1 MTCLEQWIL
10 KSQLFYSSDRDLSN
24 QSHWDA
30 MKLPTWRIIPL
41 SHWMSLVSR
50 LVTTIHN
57 PVPFEIHDAGDHPT
71 SGPSLV
77 QRKFTGFGSVG
88 QEGFPRVLP
97 SCDLE
102 KNKGQLPAERLRHL
116 WTNRRVHWGRFQWH
130 DRTEKGKVWCDMLWP
145 RDLGKTKKS
154 RNILHN
160 GKHME
165 NVTVQQKRG

>member
-1 MTCLEQWIL
+1 MLVTFLANKNGSLAYFSMTCLEQWIL
-10 KSQLFYSSDRDLSN
+10 KSQLFYSSNWDLSN

-116 WTNRRVHWGRFQWH
+116 
-130 DRTEKGKVWCDMLWP
+130 
-145 RDLGKTKKS
+145 
-154 RNILHN
+154 
-160 GKHME
+160 
-165 NVTVQQKRG
+165 